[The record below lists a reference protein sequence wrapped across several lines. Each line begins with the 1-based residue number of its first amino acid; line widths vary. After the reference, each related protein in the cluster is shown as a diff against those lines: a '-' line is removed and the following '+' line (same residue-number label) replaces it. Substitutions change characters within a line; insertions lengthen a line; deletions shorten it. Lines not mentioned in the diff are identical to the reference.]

1 VADITYIRLR
11 AEFVYLA
18 VILDGFSRKVVGWA
32 LDTTLAT
39 RLPWRPYIKR
49 SSLDT
54 RCQGPCIT
62 RIEAFNMPRGPMCSC
77 SVKTR

>member
-18 VILDGFSRKVVGWA
+18 VILNGFSRKVVGWA

-39 RLPWRPYIKR
+39 RLPLIALHQALFHFVHQTHKGR
-49 SSLDT
+49 LFD
-54 RCQGPCIT
+54 
-62 RIEAFNMPRGPMCSC
+62 EVEN
-77 SVKTR
+77 